1 MIYLC
6 TVLYINILGKG
17 SRGENPAS
25 PLPEGKGIRRKG
37 KEEGKV
43 AGCKTFSYLL
53 SSIFPLLLSLSLAC
67 CSRVRAVCPACLRRK
82 HRSEGL
88 APRWWKPDIT
98 AALAAPLDTLPEQGW
113 VVATHSP
120 QQPLRFMKSQL
131 SFSSACLSFS
141 STPRISSSLIVL
153 RPFCYW
159 SAGEWSAG
167 DNSNIACGICVWISR
182 DYEFFDR

>member
-1 MIYLC
+1 MYRIVHKYPRQGLAR
-6 TVLYINILGKG
+6 GKSCESIAG
-17 SRGENPAS
+17 GGRDT
-25 PLPEGKGIRRKG
+25 KKG
-37 KEEGKV
+37 KRGRE
-43 AGCKTFSYLL
+43 
-53 SSIFPLLLSLSLAC
+53 SSRLQNVLLLTFLHFSSPSLSLAC

-131 SFSSACLSFS
+131 SFSSARLSFS

-182 DYEFFDR
+182 NYEFFDR